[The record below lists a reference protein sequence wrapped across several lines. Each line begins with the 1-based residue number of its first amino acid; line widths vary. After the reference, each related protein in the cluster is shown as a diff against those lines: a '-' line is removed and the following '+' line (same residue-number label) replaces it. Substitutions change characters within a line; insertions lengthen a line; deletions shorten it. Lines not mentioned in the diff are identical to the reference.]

1 MVGVE
6 PIHVNRARAESFG
19 AVAANYDR
27 YRPGYPE
34 ALIDDLVALQLPD
47 VLDIGCGTG
56 KAARQLVARG
66 LSVLGVE
73 IDPSMAAIARA
84 HGLTVEVSGFEQWDA
99 AGRTFDLLVCGQA
112 WHWID
117 PAVGPAKAA
126 GLLRPGGV
134 AVLFWNHE
142 SDLEPSV
149 RNVLD
154 KVYREHAPELLE
166 MSEQDRKR
174 REVKP
179 YLADLKASR
188 AFRSIETKEY
198 PLERTYTTDEWVG
211 TVQTH
216 SDHLQLDPVRR
227 AALAEDLRTQI
238 DERLGGTIRTRGG
251 TYSIWARP

>member
-1 MVGVE
+1 MTGLE
-6 PIHVNRARAESFG
+6 PIHANRARAESFG

-34 ALIDDLVALQLPD
+34 PLIHDLVALQLPD

-66 LSVLGVE
+66 LAVLGVE
-73 IDPSMAAIARA
+73 IDPQMAAVARS

-117 PAVGPAKAA
+117 PGVGPAKAA

-134 AVLFWNHE
+134 LALFWNHE
-142 SDLEPSV
+142 KDLEPAV
-149 RNVLD
+149 RKVLD
-154 KVYREHAPELLE
+154 EAYRTHAPELLE
-166 MSEQDRKR
+166 MSAQDRKR
-174 REVKP
+174 REAKP

-188 AFRSIETKEY
+188 AFRSIETKDY
-198 PLERTYTTDEWVG
+198 AFERTYSTDEWVG

-216 SDHLQLDPVRR
+216 SDHLQLDPVRQ
-227 AALAEDLRTQI
+227 AALADELRTQI
-238 DERLGGTIRTRGG
+238 DRRLGGKITARGG

>member
-1 MVGVE
+1 MAGLE
-6 PIHVNRARAESFG
+6 PIHANRSRAESFG

-34 ALIDDLVALQLPD
+34 PLIDDLVALQPHD

-56 KAARQLVARG
+56 KAARQIVGRG

-73 IDPSMAAIARA
+73 VDPSMAEVARS

-99 AGRTFDLLVCGQA
+99 AGRTFDLLVSGQA

-134 AVLFWNHE
+134 AALFWNHE
-142 SDLEPSV
+142 SDLEPAV
-149 RNVLD
+149 RKVLD
-154 KVYREHAPELLE
+154 AAYREHAPELLE
-166 MSEQDRKR
+166 MSAQDRKR

-179 YLADLKASR
+179 YLADLKASH

-198 PLERTYTTDEWVG
+198 PFDRTYTTDEWVG

-227 AALAEDLRTQI
+227 ATLADELRSLI
-238 DERLGGTIRTRGG
+238 DERLGGKIKTKGG